1 MPGQYLLP
9 QRTTSRLH
17 PVTYDQHNE
26 PEFSLSATQ
35 AVAAGIPSA
44 VPSSSQSSTT
54 SYVSM
59 GRLVNLLCK
68 TEVQPP
74 SFMRLW
80 LGLKC

>member
-35 AVAAGIPSA
+35 AVAAGPPADDASESLLVTYWEHSLQANRGKRILEGNGKSA
-44 VPSSSQSSTT
+44 Q
-54 SYVSM
+54 
-59 GRLVNLLCK
+59 RL
-68 TEVQPP
+68 PRP
-74 SFMRLW
+74 
-80 LGLKC
+80 